1 MQAVSDAYI
10 ESMSKPFRN
19 RAYIKGSIG
28 IINSDA
34 HNNASVKNSNNSFAY
49 FSNGEKPFTSYSVNQ
64 VYATGEQ
71 NFSKVDGS
79 MFFLPRKKAGYSFY
93 NNGIVTDALLGAVY
107 ISFGKGNIFDI
118 KGLTINFGDCYPT
131 ELTISNDTTSYD
143 YTNDSGLFVTEDVF
157 DGTSHIIIKP
167 TKMVNGEGRLRINKI
182 EFGIVNSF
190 GNAECMSC
198 SINEFVS
205 STAETL
211 PSKDVEI
218 ILDNQD
224 SYYDVDNEKSAIG
237 YLELGQEVKIAFG
250 YDVTG
255 NGDIEWLP
263 DILTYLKSW
272 NANDTQVQFI
282 CTDLFDNM
290 EGTYYKGLLRTKGI
304 SLYNLAV
311 DVFEDAGFSSDQY
324 YIDSYLK
331 NIIVYNPMPAVKH
344 SEALQIIANAGR
356 CALYDDRDGRIHLQ
370 ASFVPDMSASSNGE
384 TEYSHVSKI
393 LDDKSKDAYAI
404 TSNDFSKVDGSVLFM
419 PKDKSK
425 YLNTGY
431 ISSQV
436 ADADGLFETNPMITI
451 NLESGFVAYGLEI
464 NFRNVRPEEMVVK
477 TYYNGEEVE
486 THVVELAS
494 LNYETHQRFS
504 LFNKM
509 TIEFTKG
516 HPNSRITIDDIT
528 VGDVTNYH
536 LKRNYLSDSPT
547 STRKDKLKKIS
558 VIRNIYSETSESAK
572 ELTTEEI
579 EVSPNNLVHTVH
591 FNDASYKLSVTV
603 EGSSGIKATII
614 DKSNYFAKIQFSGVT
629 KTETVK
635 VSVLGKEYKVENNP
649 YSVVHNKNGTDMEW
663 NNPLISTIQQA
674 KDLEE
679 WLAEYYLGRVEY
691 QFDWLGDPRTD
702 ANDLFYFELKDGR
715 EQMIR
720 AYENSLSF
728 SGAWSGKIKARAV
741 TI

>member
-10 ESMSKPFRN
+10 ESMNKPFRN
-19 RAYIKGSIG
+19 RGYIKGSIG

-34 HNNASVKNSNNSFAY
+34 QNNATANNKQNAFTY
-49 FSNGEKPFTSYSVNQ
+49 FSNIKRPFTSYSVNQ

-79 MFFLPRKKAGYSFY
+79 MFFLPKKSSGLKYY
-93 NNGIVTDALLGAVY
+93 NNGIVTNELLGSVY
-107 ISFGKGNIFDI
+107 ISFGKYKALDI
-118 KGLTINFGDCYPT
+118 KGLTINFGECYPT
-131 ELTISNDTTSYD
+131 ELTISNNVSSYD
-143 YTNDSGLFVTEDVF
+143 YTNDKSLFVTEDVF
-157 DGTSHIIIKP
+157 NTTSYILIKP

-182 EFGIVNSF
+182 EFGIVDSF
-190 GNAECMSC
+190 GNVECISC
-198 SINEFVS
+198 TINEFVS

-218 ILDNQD
+218 ILDNHN
-224 SYYDVDNEKSAIG
+224 SYYDVDNEQSAIG

-250 YDVTG
+250 YDVSG
-255 NGDIEWLP
+255 NGDIEWLS
-263 DILTYLKSW
+263 DMKTYLKSW

-290 EGTYYKGLLRTKGI
+290 GGTYYKGLLRTNGI
-304 SLYNLAV
+304 SLYDLAV
-311 DVFEDAGFSSDQY
+311 DVFDDAGFSNDQY
-324 YIDSYLK
+324 YIDNYLK
-331 NIIVYNPMPAVKH
+331 NIVVYNPMPAVKH

-356 CALYDDRDGRIHLQ
+356 CVLYDDRDGRIHLQ

-436 ADADGLFETNPMITI
+436 ADVDGLFETNPMITI
-451 NLESGFVAYGLEI
+451 NLESGFVAYGLKI
-464 NFRNVRPEEMVVK
+464 NFRNVRPEEMIVK

-572 ELTTEEI
+572 ELTTGEI

-591 FNDASYKLSVTV
+591 LNDASYNLSVTI

-629 KTETVK
+629 KIETVK

-649 YSVVHNKNGTDMEW
+649 YSVIHNKNGTDMEW
-663 NNPLISTIQQA
+663 NNPLVSTIQQA